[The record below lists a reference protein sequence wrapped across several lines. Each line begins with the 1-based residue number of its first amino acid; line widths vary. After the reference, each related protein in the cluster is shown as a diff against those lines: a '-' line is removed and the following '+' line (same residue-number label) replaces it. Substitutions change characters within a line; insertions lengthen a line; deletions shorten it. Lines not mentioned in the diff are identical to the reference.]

1 MQEDAVRPVRP
12 VVGIE
17 RVGGGGEL
25 AALVAAPKEGGKV
38 ETVVARRGRETSVRS
53 VRSVHL
59 QVFQWVR
66 TDAGFRLSVLSVR
79 MSVRRSLGRARG
91 R

>member
-25 AALVAAPKEGGKV
+25 TALVAAPKEGGKV
-38 ETVVARRGRETSVRS
+38 EIVVAGGQAYRLVDGSLVPE
-53 VRSVHL
+53 
-59 QVFQWVR
+59 R
-66 TDAGFRLSVLSVR
+66 TTPA
-79 MSVRRSLGRARG
+79 
-91 R
+91 

>member
-38 ETVVARRGRETSVRS
+38 ETVVARRVGKRASAASAASICR
-53 VRSVHL
+53 
-59 QVFQWVR
+59 FFN
-66 TDAGFRLSVLSVR
+66 G
-79 MSVRRSLGRARG
+79 LGRTLASA
-91 R
+91 